1 MSQAVIES
9 CTSAVTCLVLVE
21 TELMANSAIYLPTPI
36 SFHTV
41 TLHASQLLCMIG
53 PFEIFVVLDTAQ
65 DTDIGYCYSN
75 QADLWKES
83 PPE

>member
-1 MSQAVIES
+1 MSQAVTES

-21 TELMANSAIYLPTPI
+21 TELMANSAIYLPTSI

-41 TLHASQLLCMIG
+41 TLHGSQLLCMIG
-53 PFEIFVVLDTAQ
+53 PFEIFVLDTAQ

-83 PPE
+83 TLE